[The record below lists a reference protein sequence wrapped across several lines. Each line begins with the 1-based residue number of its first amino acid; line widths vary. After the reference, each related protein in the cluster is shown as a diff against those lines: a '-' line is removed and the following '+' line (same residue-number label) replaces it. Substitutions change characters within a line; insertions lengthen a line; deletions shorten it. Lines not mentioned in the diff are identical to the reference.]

1 MTCPNCGNNI
11 PGYTKICP
19 TCKLDTEEYTKEYE
33 TGDIDENVTQFKK
46 FLSLTEEEKQQQFK
60 QELTEHLE
68 KIDPPDKEFDRKDK
82 NVIALGI
89 CSISIGG
96 ASLFVGCALAII
108 GVILGVVGLVVSI
121 NIMKQHN
128 KRSGRTFVLSI
139 IGLCLSCCLLFGCVA
154 LGGHDGYGYYGML
167 GEVSGCTDKCVSDCN
182 DFWSKMD

>member
-60 QELTEHLE
+60 QELTEYLE
-68 KIDPPDKEFDRKDK
+68 
-82 NVIALGI
+82 N
-89 CSISIGG
+89 
-96 ASLFVGCALAII
+96 
-108 GVILGVVGLVVSI
+108 
-121 NIMKQHN
+121 
-128 KRSGRTFVLSI
+128 
-139 IGLCLSCCLLFGCVA
+139 
-154 LGGHDGYGYYGML
+154 
-167 GEVSGCTDKCVSDCN
+167 EVSGCTDKCVSDCN